1 MPYILDIAT
10 AVPEHSVSK
19 EELVEFYCNT
29 LEKEIAESN
38 RKKLRLISEKTHI
51 ENRYS
56 CIPDF
61 NGKTAELFTD
71 GDYNPAV
78 EKRLEMFNLKSTALG
93 RSAIE
98 KLFSQTK
105 LSADKI
111 THFITVTCTGISAP
125 GLEFL
130 LAEEL
135 DLLHTEKLGINYLG
149 CYAALKALKHAQYI
163 AKADPNACVLIVCVE
178 LCSLHFMPSV
188 EDEDVLS
195 NLLFADGAAATIV
208 CGDGYLSEKKV
219 PVLAIDNIG
228 SAYIPGT
235 MDLMTWNV
243 SSKAFRM
250 YLSKHIVDAIGSSIE
265 PVVKSFLQC
274 DPDDIDLWAIHP
286 GGVRIVDAVKKSLN
300 LSNDAVRD
308 SLNVL
313 QNYGNMSSPT
323 VLFILSEML
332 NTIRNENF
340 VESKKI
346 FTCAFGPGLNI
357 EMLKLSSTIPAVTR
371 GKTEN
376 RNAVS
381 ISV

>member
-19 EELVEFYCNT
+19 EELVDFYCKS
-29 LEKEIAESN
+29 LEKELAEPS
-38 RKKLRLISEKTHI
+38 RKKLRLISERTLI

-71 GDYNPAV
+71 GNYNPAV
-78 EKRLEMFNLKSTALG
+78 EKRLEMFNLKSTSLG

-105 LSADKI
+105 LSANQI

-135 DLLHTEKLGINYLG
+135 NLLHTEKLGINYLG

-163 AKADPNACVLIVCVE
+163 AKADPQACVLIVCVE
-178 LCSLHFMPSV
+178 LCSLHFVPSV

-208 CGDGYLSEKKV
+208 CGDRNENSNKL
-219 PVLAIDNIG
+219 PVLAIDKIG

-250 YLSKHIVDAIGSSIE
+250 YLSKHIVEAIGSSIE
-265 PVVKSFLQC
+265 PVVKSFLQS
-274 DPDDIDLWAIHP
+274 DPDEIDLWAIHP
-286 GGVRIVDAVKKSLN
+286 GGVRIVDAVKNSLS
-300 LSNDAVRD
+300 LSNDTVKD
-308 SLNVL
+308 SLRVL

-323 VLFILSEML
+323 ILFILSEML
-332 NTIRNENF
+332 RNIRKENF
-340 VESKKI
+340 VESKKNFWDFI
-346 FTCAFGPGLNI
+346 FLC
-357 EMLKLSSTIPAVTR
+357 
-371 GKTEN
+371 
-376 RNAVS
+376 
-381 ISV
+381 